1 LTTTSHYSQPLQ
13 ESKKAIIKKFKA
25 EKALTVGG
33 YDLEEAANLSNPKK
47 GPTIPVALTSEL
59 GGGMRRMIGKGG
71 GLQDSVL
78 RMEAQGKV
86 NRKTEKAKRREGK
99 VKRRPKDIMV
109 M

>member
-1 LTTTSHYSQPLQ
+1 
-13 ESKKAIIKKFKA
+13 
-25 EKALTVGG
+25 
-33 YDLEEAANLSNPKK
+33 
-47 GPTIPVALTSEL
+47 
-59 GGGMRRMIGKGG
+59 MIGKGG